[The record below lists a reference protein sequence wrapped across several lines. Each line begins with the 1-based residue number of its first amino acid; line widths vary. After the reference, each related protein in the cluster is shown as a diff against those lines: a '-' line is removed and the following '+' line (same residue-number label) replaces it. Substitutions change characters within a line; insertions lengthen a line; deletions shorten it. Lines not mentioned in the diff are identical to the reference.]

1 MFIVNSH
8 KKYIAAIVTAVL
20 LTPCFTVW
28 AEDEDLQNQLS
39 DVQGQMAEQAQK
51 KNNAEAV
58 IGNVSE
64 KLRVIQDNLN
74 AATNE
79 YKSISAQLADT
90 EKQITEM
97 QVKLK
102 EEQAKLEKREK
113 VFRVRIRDIYMH
125 GQLSYLDV
133 VLGAKDF
140 GDFANRVELLRRVI
154 AADMDLI
161 TSIRQQRDEI
171 QQVQQ
176 ELESQRQKQSALKE
190 NAAQKKAEI
199 EQHKK
204 EQQVILHQAETDKA
218 TAEEVYRELEASSQS
233 IGEMLRQRAAARAAA
248 AAAAANAAAE
258 AAAAQQQAEASSQA
272 DSNDSSDSST
282 TDTGND
288 SGSSEPA
295 DSYQPVSGSGAFV
308 WPVNGVI
315 TSPYGYRTHP
325 IFGTTIYHSGVDIGV
340 DYGTPVHAA
349 DSGVVVE
356 AGWISGYG
364 YAVVIDHGNGLS
376 TLYGHNES
384 LNVSSGQSV
393 SQGQVIAYAG
403 STGNSTGP
411 HVHFEVRS
419 NGDPVD
425 PLSYL

>member
-1 MFIVNSH
+1 MITFNSH
-8 KKYIAAIVTAVL
+8 KKYIAAIVTAAL
-20 LTPCFTVW
+20 LNPGFAVW

-39 DVQGQMAEQAQK
+39 DVQGQMAEQTQK
-51 KNNAEAV
+51 KNDAEAV

-79 YKSISAQLADT
+79 YKSISSQLADT
-90 EKQITEM
+90 EKQIAEM

-140 GDFANRVELLRRVI
+140 NDFANRVDLLRRVI

-161 TSIRQQRDEI
+161 TAIRQQRDEI
-171 QQVQQ
+171 QQVRQ
-176 ELESQRQKQSALKE
+176 ELESQRQKQSVLKE

-204 EQQVILHQAETDKA
+204 EQQAILYKAETDKA
-218 TAEEVYRELEASSQS
+218 TAEEAYRELEASSQS

-248 AAAAANAAAE
+248 AAAAEAE
-258 AAAAQQQAEASSQA
+258 AAAQQQASASSQA
-272 DSNDSSDSST
+272 DTGDAGTSD
-282 TDTGND
+282 D
-288 SGSSEPA
+288 SGSTEP
-295 DSYQPVSGSGAFV
+295 DYSYQPVSGSGAFI

-325 IFGTTIYHSGVDIGV
+325 IFGTTIYHSGIDIGV

-425 PLSYL
+425 PSAYL

>member
-1 MFIVNSH
+1 MITFNSH
-8 KKYIAAIVTAVL
+8 KKYIAAIVTAAL
-20 LTPCFTVW
+20 LNPCFAVW

-39 DVQGQMAEQAQK
+39 DVQGQMAEQTQK
-51 KNNAEAV
+51 KNDAEAV

-64 KLRVIQDNLN
+64 KLRIIQDNLN

-79 YKSISAQLADT
+79 YKSISSQLADT
-90 EKQITEM
+90 EKQIAEM

-140 GDFANRVELLRRVI
+140 NDFANRVDLLRRVI

-161 TSIRQQRDEI
+161 TAIRQQRDEI

-176 ELESQRQKQSALKE
+176 ELESQRQKQSVLKE

-204 EQQVILHQAETDKA
+204 EQQAILYKAETDKA
-218 TAEEVYRELEASSQS
+218 TAEEAYRELEASSQS

-248 AAAAANAAAE
+248 AAAAEAE
-258 AAAAQQQAEASSQA
+258 AAAQQPASASSQA
-272 DSNDSSDSST
+272 DAGDAGTSD
-282 TDTGND
+282 D
-288 SGSSEPA
+288 SGSTEP
-295 DSYQPVSGSGAFV
+295 DYSYQPVSGSGAFI

-325 IFGTTIYHSGVDIGV
+325 IFGTTIYHSGIDIGV

-425 PLSYL
+425 PSAYL

>member
-1 MFIVNSH
+1 MITFNSH
-8 KKYIAAIVTAVL
+8 KKYIAAIVTAAL
-20 LTPCFTVW
+20 LNPCFAVW

-39 DVQGQMAEQAQK
+39 DVQGQMAEQTQK
-51 KNNAEAV
+51 KNDAEAV

-79 YKSISAQLADT
+79 YKSISSQLADT
-90 EKQITEM
+90 EKQIAEM

-140 GDFANRVELLRRVI
+140 NDFANRVDLLRRVI

-161 TSIRQQRDEI
+161 TAIRQQRDEI
-171 QQVQQ
+171 QQVRQ
-176 ELESQRQKQSALKE
+176 ELESQRQKQSVLKE

-204 EQQVILHQAETDKA
+204 EQQAILYKAETDKA
-218 TAEEVYRELEASSQS
+218 TAEEAYRELEASSQS

-248 AAAAANAAAE
+248 AAAAEAE
-258 AAAAQQQAEASSQA
+258 AAAQQQASASSQA
-272 DSNDSSDSST
+272 DTGDAGTSD
-282 TDTGND
+282 D
-288 SGSSEPA
+288 SGSTEP
-295 DSYQPVSGSGAFV
+295 DYSYQPVSGSGAFI

-325 IFGTTIYHSGVDIGV
+325 IFGTTIYHSGIDIGV

-425 PLSYL
+425 PSAYL

>member
-1 MFIVNSH
+1 MITFNSH
-8 KKYIAAIVTAVL
+8 KKYIAAIVTAAL
-20 LTPCFTVW
+20 LNPCFAVW
-28 AEDEDLQNQLS
+28 AEDEDLQNQLF
-39 DVQGQMAEQAQK
+39 DVQGQMAEQTQK
-51 KNNAEAV
+51 KNDAEAV

-79 YKSISAQLADT
+79 YKSISSQLADT
-90 EKQITEM
+90 EKQIAEM

-140 GDFANRVELLRRVI
+140 NDFANRVDLLRRVI

-161 TSIRQQRDEI
+161 TAIRQQRDEI

-176 ELESQRQKQSALKE
+176 ELESQRQKQSVLKE

-204 EQQVILHQAETDKA
+204 EQQAILYKAETDKA
-218 TAEEVYRELEASSQS
+218 TAEEAYRELEASSQS

-248 AAAAANAAAE
+248 AAAAEAE
-258 AAAAQQQAEASSQA
+258 AAAQQQASASSQA
-272 DSNDSSDSST
+272 DTGDAGTSD
-282 TDTGND
+282 D
-288 SGSSEPA
+288 SGSTEP
-295 DSYQPVSGSGAFV
+295 DYSYQPVSGSGAFI

-325 IFGTTIYHSGVDIGV
+325 IFGTTIYHSGIDIGV

-425 PLSYL
+425 PSAYL

>member
-1 MFIVNSH
+1 MVMFNSH
-8 KKYIAAIVTAVL
+8 KKYIAAWVAAAL
-20 LTPCFTVW
+20 LNPCFAVF
-28 AEDEDLQNQLS
+28 ADDEDLQNQLS

-51 KNNAEAV
+51 KSNAETV

-64 KLRVIQDNLN
+64 KLRVIQESLN
-74 AATNE
+74 AATKE
-79 YKSISAQLADT
+79 YQSISSQLADT
-90 EKQITEM
+90 EKQIADM

-113 VFRVRIRDIYMH
+113 VFQVRIRDIYMH

-140 GDFANRVELLRRVI
+140 NDFANRVDLLRRVI

-161 TSIRQQRDEI
+161 QSIRQQRDEI

-176 ELESQRQKQSALKE
+176 ELESQRQKQTELKE
-190 NAAQKKAEI
+190 NAAKKKVEI

-204 EQQVILHQAETDKA
+204 EQQAVLYQAENDKA
-218 TAEEVYRELEASSQS
+218 TAEEAYRELEASSQA
-233 IGEMLRQRAAARAAA
+233 IGDMLRQRAAARAAA
-248 AAAAANAAAE
+248 AAAAE
-258 AAAAQQQAEASSQA
+258 AAAQQQAEASSSA
-272 DSNDSSDSST
+272 SSDDGSSSSES
-282 TDTGND
+282 TDD
-288 SGSSEPA
+288 SGSSA
-295 DSYQPVSGSGAFV
+295 DYSYQPVSGSGAFI

-325 IFGTTIYHSGVDIGV
+325 IFGSTIYHSGMDIGV

-364 YAVVIDHGNGLS
+364 YAVIIDHGNGLS

-384 LNVSSGQSV
+384 LNVSEGQSV

-425 PLSYL
+425 PSAYL

>member
-1 MFIVNSH
+1 MITFNSH
-8 KKYIAAIVTAVL
+8 KKYIAAIVTAAL
-20 LTPCFTVW
+20 LNPCFAVW

-39 DVQGQMAEQAQK
+39 DVQGQMAEQTQK
-51 KNNAEAV
+51 KNDAEAV

-64 KLRVIQDNLN
+64 KLRIIQDNLN

-79 YKSISAQLADT
+79 YKSISSQLADT
-90 EKQITEM
+90 EKQIAEM

-140 GDFANRVELLRRVI
+140 NDFANRVDLLRRVI

-161 TSIRQQRDEI
+161 TAIRQQRDEI

-176 ELESQRQKQSALKE
+176 ELESQRQKQSVLKE

-204 EQQVILHQAETDKA
+204 EQQAILYKAETDKA
-218 TAEEVYRELEASSQS
+218 TAEEAYRELEASSQS

-248 AAAAANAAAE
+248 AAAAEAE
-258 AAAAQQQAEASSQA
+258 AAAQQQASASSQA
-272 DSNDSSDSST
+272 DAGDAGTSD
-282 TDTGND
+282 D
-288 SGSSEPA
+288 SGSTEP
-295 DSYQPVSGSGAFV
+295 DYSYQPVSGSGAFI

-325 IFGTTIYHSGVDIGV
+325 IFGTTIYHSGIDIGV

-425 PLSYL
+425 PSAYL

>member
-1 MFIVNSH
+1 MITFNSH
-8 KKYIAAIVTAVL
+8 KKYIAAIVTAAL
-20 LTPCFTVW
+20 LNPCFAVW

-39 DVQGQMAEQAQK
+39 DVQGQMAEQTQK
-51 KNNAEAV
+51 KNDAEAV

-79 YKSISAQLADT
+79 YKSISSQLADT
-90 EKQITEM
+90 EKQIAEM

-102 EEQAKLEKREK
+102 GEQAKLEKREK

-140 GDFANRVELLRRVI
+140 NDFANRVDLLRRVI

-161 TSIRQQRDEI
+161 TAIRQQRDEI

-176 ELESQRQKQSALKE
+176 ELESQRQKQSVLKE

-204 EQQVILHQAETDKA
+204 EQQAILYKAETDKA
-218 TAEEVYRELEASSQS
+218 TAEEAYRELEASSQS

-248 AAAAANAAAE
+248 AAAAEAE
-258 AAAAQQQAEASSQA
+258 AAAQQQASASSQA
-272 DSNDSSDSST
+272 DTGDVGDVGTSD
-282 TDTGND
+282 D
-288 SGSSEPA
+288 SGSTEP
-295 DSYQPVSGSGAFV
+295 DYSYQPVSGSGAFI

-325 IFGTTIYHSGVDIGV
+325 IFGTTIYHSGIDIGV

-425 PLSYL
+425 PSAYL

>member
-1 MFIVNSH
+1 MVMFNSH
-8 KKYIAAIVTAVL
+8 KKYIAAWVAAAL
-20 LTPCFTVW
+20 LNPCF
-28 AEDEDLQNQLS
+28 AAFADDEDLQNQLS

-51 KNNAEAV
+51 KSNAETV

-64 KLRVIQDNLN
+64 KLRVIQENLN
-74 AATNE
+74 AATKE
-79 YKSISAQLADT
+79 YQSFSSQLADT
-90 EKQITEM
+90 EKQIADM

-113 VFRVRIRDIYMH
+113 VFQVRIRDIYMH

-140 GDFANRVELLRRVI
+140 NDFANRVDLLRRVI

-161 TSIRQQRDEI
+161 NSIRQQRDEI

-176 ELESQRQKQSALKE
+176 ELETQRQKQAELKE
-190 NAAQKKAEI
+190 NAAKKKVEI

-204 EQQVILHQAETDKA
+204 EQQAVLYQAENDKA
-218 TAEEVYRELEASSQS
+218 TAEEAYRELEASSQA
-233 IGEMLRQRAAARAAA
+233 IGDMLRQRAAARAAA
-248 AAAAANAAAE
+248 AAAAE
-258 AAAAQQQAEASSQA
+258 SAAQQQADTSSSESYD
-272 DSNDSSDSST
+272 DSGSTSDSSDDSSS
-282 TDTGND
+282 D
-288 SGSSEPA
+288 SGGGSA
-295 DSYQPVSGSGAFV
+295 DYSYQPVSGSGAFI

-325 IFGTTIYHSGVDIGV
+325 IFGSTIYHSGMDIGV

-364 YAVVIDHGNGLS
+364 YAVIIDHGNGLS

-384 LNVSSGQSV
+384 LNVSEGQSV

-425 PLSYL
+425 PSAYL

>member
-1 MFIVNSH
+1 MITFNSH
-8 KKYIAAIVTAVL
+8 KKYIAAIVTAAL
-20 LTPCFTVW
+20 LNPCFAVW

-39 DVQGQMAEQAQK
+39 DVQGQMAEQTQK
-51 KNNAEAV
+51 KNDAEAV

-64 KLRVIQDNLN
+64 KLRIIQDNLN

-79 YKSISAQLADT
+79 YKSISSQLADT
-90 EKQITEM
+90 EKQIAEM

-140 GDFANRVELLRRVI
+140 NDFANRVDLLRRVI

-161 TSIRQQRDEI
+161 TAIRQQRDEI

-176 ELESQRQKQSALKE
+176 ELESQRQKQSVLKE

-204 EQQVILHQAETDKA
+204 EQQAILYKAETDKA
-218 TAEEVYRELEASSQS
+218 TAEEAYRELEASSQS

-248 AAAAANAAAE
+248 AAAAEAE
-258 AAAAQQQAEASSQA
+258 AAAQQQAAASSQA
-272 DSNDSSDSST
+272 DT
-282 TDTGND
+282 GDTGTSDD
-288 SGSSEPA
+288 SGSTEP
-295 DSYQPVSGSGAFV
+295 DYSYQPVSGSGAFI

-325 IFGTTIYHSGVDIGV
+325 IFGTTIYHSGIDIGV

-425 PLSYL
+425 PSAYL

>member
-1 MFIVNSH
+1 MITFNSH
-8 KKYIAAIVTAVL
+8 KKYIAAIVTAAL
-20 LTPCFTVW
+20 LNPCFAVW

-39 DVQGQMAEQAQK
+39 DVQGQMAEQTQK
-51 KNNAEAV
+51 KNDAEAV

-64 KLRVIQDNLN
+64 KLRIIQDNLN

-79 YKSISAQLADT
+79 YKSISSQLADT
-90 EKQITEM
+90 EKQIAEM

-113 VFRVRIRDIYMH
+113 VFRIRIRDIYMH

-140 GDFANRVELLRRVI
+140 NDFANRVDLLRRVI
-154 AADMDLI
+154 VADMDLI
-161 TSIRQQRDEI
+161 TAIRQQRDEI

-176 ELESQRQKQSALKE
+176 ELESQRQKQSVLKE

-204 EQQVILHQAETDKA
+204 EQQAILYKAETDKA
-218 TAEEVYRELEASSQS
+218 TAEEAYRELEASSQS

-248 AAAAANAAAE
+248 AAAAEAE
-258 AAAAQQQAEASSQA
+258 AAAQQQAAASSQA
-272 DSNDSSDSST
+272 DT
-282 TDTGND
+282 GDTGDAGTSDD
-288 SGSSEPA
+288 SGSTEP
-295 DSYQPVSGSGAFV
+295 DYSYQPVSGSGAFI

-325 IFGTTIYHSGVDIGV
+325 IFGTTIYHSGIDIGV

-425 PLSYL
+425 PSAYL

>member
-1 MFIVNSH
+1 MITFNSH
-8 KKYIAAIVTAVL
+8 KKYIAAIVTAAL
-20 LTPCFTVW
+20 LNPCFAVW

-39 DVQGQMAEQAQK
+39 DVQGQMAEQTQK
-51 KNNAEAV
+51 KNDAEAV

-64 KLRVIQDNLN
+64 KLRIIQDNLN

-79 YKSISAQLADT
+79 YKSISSQLADT
-90 EKQITEM
+90 EKQIAEM

-140 GDFANRVELLRRVI
+140 NDFANRVDLLRRVI

-161 TSIRQQRDEI
+161 TAIRQQRDEI

-176 ELESQRQKQSALKE
+176 ELESQRQKQSVLKE

-204 EQQVILHQAETDKA
+204 EQQAILYKAETDKA
-218 TAEEVYRELEASSQS
+218 TAEEAYRELEASSQS

-248 AAAAANAAAE
+248 AAAAEAE
-258 AAAAQQQAEASSQA
+258 AAAQQQASASSQA
-272 DSNDSSDSST
+272 DAG
-282 TDTGND
+282 DTGDVGTSDD
-288 SGSSEPA
+288 SGSTEP
-295 DSYQPVSGSGAFV
+295 DYSYQPVSGSGAFI

-325 IFGTTIYHSGVDIGV
+325 IFGTTIYHSGIDIGV

-425 PLSYL
+425 PSAYL

>member
-1 MFIVNSH
+1 MITFNSH
-8 KKYIAAIVTAVL
+8 KKYIAAIVTAAL
-20 LTPCFTVW
+20 LNPCFAVW

-39 DVQGQMAEQAQK
+39 DVQGQMAEQTQK
-51 KNNAEAV
+51 KNDAEAV

-64 KLRVIQDNLN
+64 KLRIIQDNLN

-79 YKSISAQLADT
+79 YKSISSQLADT
-90 EKQITEM
+90 EKQIAEM

-140 GDFANRVELLRRVI
+140 NDFANRVDLLRRVI

-161 TSIRQQRDEI
+161 TAIRQQRDEI

-176 ELESQRQKQSALKE
+176 ELESQRQKQSVLKE

-204 EQQVILHQAETDKA
+204 EQQAILYKAETDKA
-218 TAEEVYRELEASSQS
+218 TAEEAYRELEASSQS

-248 AAAAANAAAE
+248 AAAAEAE
-258 AAAAQQQAEASSQA
+258 AAAQQQASASSQA
-272 DSNDSSDSST
+272 EAGDAGTSD
-282 TDTGND
+282 D
-288 SGSSEPA
+288 SGSTEP
-295 DSYQPVSGSGAFV
+295 DYSYQPVSGSGAFI

-325 IFGTTIYHSGVDIGV
+325 IFGTTIYHSGIDIGV

-425 PLSYL
+425 PSAYL

>member
-1 MFIVNSH
+1 MITFNSH
-8 KKYIAAIVTAVL
+8 KKYIAAIVTAAL
-20 LTPCFTVW
+20 LNPCFAVW

-39 DVQGQMAEQAQK
+39 DVQGQMAEQTQK
-51 KNNAEAV
+51 KNDAEAV

-64 KLRVIQDNLN
+64 KLRIIQDNLN

-79 YKSISAQLADT
+79 YKSISSQLADT
-90 EKQITEM
+90 EKQIAEM

-140 GDFANRVELLRRVI
+140 NDFANRVDLLRRVI

-161 TSIRQQRDEI
+161 TAIRQQRDEI

-176 ELESQRQKQSALKE
+176 ELESQRQKQSVLKE

-204 EQQVILHQAETDKA
+204 EQQAILYKAETDKA
-218 TAEEVYRELEASSQS
+218 TAEEAYRELEASSQS

-248 AAAAANAAAE
+248 AAAAEAE
-258 AAAAQQQAEASSQA
+258 VAAQQQASASSQA
-272 DSNDSSDSST
+272 DAGDAGTSD
-282 TDTGND
+282 D
-288 SGSSEPA
+288 SGSTEP
-295 DSYQPVSGSGAFV
+295 DYSYQPVSGSGAFI

-325 IFGTTIYHSGVDIGV
+325 IFGTTIYHSGIDIGV

-425 PLSYL
+425 PSAYL

>member
-1 MFIVNSH
+1 MITFNSH
-8 KKYIAAIVTAVL
+8 KKYIAAIVTAAL
-20 LTPCFTVW
+20 LNPCFAVW
-28 AEDEDLQNQLS
+28 AEDEDLENQLS
-39 DVQGQMAEQAQK
+39 DVQGQMAEQTQK
-51 KNNAEAV
+51 KNDAEAV

-64 KLRVIQDNLN
+64 KLRIIQDNLN

-79 YKSISAQLADT
+79 YKSISSQLADT
-90 EKQITEM
+90 EKQIAEM

-140 GDFANRVELLRRVI
+140 NDFANRVDLLRRVI

-161 TSIRQQRDEI
+161 TAIRQQRDEI

-176 ELESQRQKQSALKE
+176 ELESQRQKQSVLKE

-204 EQQVILHQAETDKA
+204 EQQAILYKAETDKA
-218 TAEEVYRELEASSQS
+218 TAEEAYRELEASSQS

-248 AAAAANAAAE
+248 AAAAEAE
-258 AAAAQQQAEASSQA
+258 AAAQQQAAASSQA
-272 DSNDSSDSST
+272 DT
-282 TDTGND
+282 GDTGDAGTSDD
-288 SGSSEPA
+288 SGSTEP
-295 DSYQPVSGSGAFV
+295 DYSYQPVSGSGAFI

-325 IFGTTIYHSGVDIGV
+325 IFGTTIYHSGIDIGV

-425 PLSYL
+425 PSAYL

>member
-1 MFIVNSH
+1 MVTFNSH
-8 KKYIAAIVTAVL
+8 KKYIASLVAAAL
-20 LTPCFTVW
+20 LNPCFAVF

-39 DVQGQMAEQAQK
+39 DVQGQMAEQTQK
-51 KNNAEAV
+51 KSDAEAV

-64 KLRVIQDNLN
+64 KLRVTQDNLN
-74 AATNE
+74 AATKE
-79 YKSISAQLADT
+79 YQSISSQLADT
-90 EKQITEM
+90 EKQIADM

-140 GDFANRVELLRRVI
+140 NDFANRVDLLRRVI

-161 TSIRQQRDEI
+161 NSIRQQRDEI

-176 ELESQRQKQSALKE
+176 ELEDQRQKQAELKE
-190 NAAQKKAEI
+190 NAAKKKAEI
-199 EQHKK
+199 EQHKS
-204 EQQVILHQAETDKA
+204 EQQAILHKAETDKA
-218 TAEEVYRELEASSQS
+218 TAEEVYRELEASSQA
-233 IGEMLRQRAAARAAA
+233 IGDMLRQRAAARAAV
-248 AAAAANAAAE
+248 AAE
-258 AAAAQQQAEASSQA
+258 AAAQQQAAASSSS
-272 DSNDSSDSST
+272 DDSSSSGS
-282 TDTGND
+282 DD
-288 SGSSEPA
+288 SGSAGDGGGA
-295 DSYQPVSGSGAFV
+295 DYSYQPVSGSGAFI

-325 IFGTTIYHSGVDIGV
+325 IFGSTIYHSGMDIGV

-364 YAVVIDHGNGLS
+364 YAVIIDHGNGLS

-384 LNVSSGQSV
+384 LNVSEGQSV

-425 PLSYL
+425 PAAYL

>member
-1 MFIVNSH
+1 MITFNSH
-8 KKYIAAIVTAVL
+8 KKYIAAIVTAAL
-20 LTPCFTVW
+20 LNSCFAVW

-39 DVQGQMAEQAQK
+39 DVQGQMAEQTQK
-51 KNNAEAV
+51 KNDAEAV

-64 KLRVIQDNLN
+64 KLRIIQDNLN

-79 YKSISAQLADT
+79 YKSISSQLADT
-90 EKQITEM
+90 EKQIAEM

-140 GDFANRVELLRRVI
+140 NDFANRVDLLRRVI

-161 TSIRQQRDEI
+161 TAIRQQRDEI

-176 ELESQRQKQSALKE
+176 ELESQRQKQSVLKE

-204 EQQVILHQAETDKA
+204 EQQAILYKAETDKA
-218 TAEEVYRELEASSQS
+218 TAEEAYRELEASSQS

-248 AAAAANAAAE
+248 AAAAEAE
-258 AAAAQQQAEASSQA
+258 AAAQQQASASSQA
-272 DSNDSSDSST
+272 DAGDAGTSD
-282 TDTGND
+282 D
-288 SGSSEPA
+288 SGSTEP
-295 DSYQPVSGSGAFV
+295 DYSYQPVSGSGAFI

-325 IFGTTIYHSGVDIGV
+325 IFGTTIYHSGIDIGV

-425 PLSYL
+425 PSAYL

>member
-1 MFIVNSH
+1 MITFNSH
-8 KKYIAAIVTAVL
+8 KKYIAAIVTAAL
-20 LTPCFTVW
+20 LNPCFAVW

-39 DVQGQMAEQAQK
+39 DVQGQMAEQTQK
-51 KNNAEAV
+51 KNDAEAV

-64 KLRVIQDNLN
+64 KLRIIQDNLN

-79 YKSISAQLADT
+79 YKSISSQLADT
-90 EKQITEM
+90 EKQIAEM

-140 GDFANRVELLRRVI
+140 NDFANRVDLLRRVI

-161 TSIRQQRDEI
+161 TAIRQQRDEI

-176 ELESQRQKQSALKE
+176 ELESQRQKQSVLKE

-204 EQQVILHQAETDKA
+204 EQQTILYKAETDKA
-218 TAEEVYRELEASSQS
+218 TAEEAYRELEASSQS

-248 AAAAANAAAE
+248 AAAAEAE
-258 AAAAQQQAEASSQA
+258 AAAQQQASASSQA
-272 DSNDSSDSST
+272 DAGDAGTSD
-282 TDTGND
+282 D
-288 SGSSEPA
+288 SGSTEP
-295 DSYQPVSGSGAFV
+295 DYSYQPVSGSGAFI

-325 IFGTTIYHSGVDIGV
+325 IFGTTIYHSGIDIGV

-425 PLSYL
+425 PSAYL

>member
-1 MFIVNSH
+1 MITFNSH
-8 KKYIAAIVTAVL
+8 KKYIAAIVTAAL
-20 LTPCFTVW
+20 LNPCFAVW

-39 DVQGQMAEQAQK
+39 DVQGQMAEQTQK
-51 KNNAEAV
+51 KNDAEAV

-64 KLRVIQDNLN
+64 KLRIIQDNLN

-79 YKSISAQLADT
+79 YKSISSQLADT
-90 EKQITEM
+90 EKQIAEM

-113 VFRVRIRDIYMH
+113 VFRIRIRDIYMH

-140 GDFANRVELLRRVI
+140 NDFANRVDLLRRVI

-161 TSIRQQRDEI
+161 TAIRQQRDEI

-176 ELESQRQKQSALKE
+176 ELESQRQKQSVLKE

-204 EQQVILHQAETDKA
+204 EQQAILYKAETDKA
-218 TAEEVYRELEASSQS
+218 TAEEAYRELEASSQS

-248 AAAAANAAAE
+248 AAAAEAE
-258 AAAAQQQAEASSQA
+258 AAAQQQASASSQA
-272 DSNDSSDSST
+272 DTGDAGTSD
-282 TDTGND
+282 D
-288 SGSSEPA
+288 SGSTEP
-295 DSYQPVSGSGAFV
+295 DYSYQPVSGSGAFI

-325 IFGTTIYHSGVDIGV
+325 IFGTTIYHSGIDIGV

-425 PLSYL
+425 PSAYL